1 MDSLEFD
8 LHSLILKDLA
18 VNISEADDPAV
29 IESGINLLGSR
40 VEVRTPQD
48 TIKESGETR
57 EQERVTL
64 AAFRV
69 QCHIAFGQLA
79 QNLPKDHLASAVP
92 VLLDI
97 LRDIPFI
104 DFDPSLNWT
113 DWALPDQLVYS
124 TVTALLR
131 LAEKDAQSK
140 ESIVLAIIKLAT
152 EIVSQMKIQPL
163 NIVVTQAYPALHGLY
178 RALVSTPFSW
188 TIADWLR
195 MTNVVSELLEEE
207 TVDRLNNLL
216 TDVAELNDPSSYL
229 PQTILN
235 RYISKDRP
243 LSGYFAVCCIME
255 IQWTVLAQTLITP
268 SNWSKND
275 TRSVQ
280 DEEEEEAAAANA
292 AWNALVSKR
301 VTAPEQYPT
310 DVLEGLK
317 QAVKRAM
324 DCFTDLLAQMSEL
337 EGEPPSETYAWET
350 MAECLKIA
358 SVCSVALQSMDSSL
372 YSRIKLLLSDG
383 SPVYDPFVQ
392 EAALEATIMLLRNF
406 KSIAPPMVNHL
417 RRFVATPLS
426 IFQFEFASD
435 HKIPPVLLATAKC
448 LALCIQLAPGDDLIM
463 STMYSLLNY
472 VAASSKSSEG
482 SKVLAN
488 SPYNDPAVNDM
499 VETGL
504 RSFTEEER
512 RLVAISTV
520 CVVSTLALEFKVEE
534 VTRLTI
540 SMLLQCLRTA
550 EVSVE
555 SAIAWNMVHLAL
567 VAPQS
572 SFVDIIRAFCSISR
586 AEEDRSLNK
595 MVLAAQTRLA
605 QSMKL
610 RAEFYDV
617 YLMEILSLFAD
628 KGISIQSTMSLD
640 DTKRESRAGMKS
652 EVSEKHQSRLNTLLE
667 ELCSLLLPLDAL
679 LSHEDFQPHL
689 QPSPTLI
696 SRFRNFWLL
705 CVLFGFTNREKR
717 PTCMTDWHA
726 QALMRIAEKTPPIV
740 QEDAH
745 DFITSELEY
754 NPVLRQDYLQEV
766 FHQHR
771 ATLTNYIP
779 IRHTE
784 IRYLVAAHVIFLLTF
799 HDLESIRGSRG
810 CPASVS
816 TYFSN
821 KDVNSRESLVV
832 CMDSVAEKVMRGTLN
847 ELSNQ
852 IVEHSLPK
860 SMSQE
865 LQKLLVSACHRIPK
879 VRDIAAKYLH
889 RLITSFPSL
898 MCDAPLVCAILE
910 VLTLLRRSC
919 EGEFTDEFNP
929 VHEFRS
935 VRSQL
940 SLELTGSYATRN
952 EILAQLHRN
961 AIQWLSLGINR
972 APVEVQAT
980 LQKYLA
986 HYETVLLPETVE
998 LGASLALQF
1007 ACRIPPTERHIAST
1021 SGTMLWSP
1029 DRAKVF
1035 SSQVSAKERF
1045 AGEASG
1051 MRLTNKE
1058 YEDLHLNAPDFTSPD
1073 RLRQLQAKLKRTAG
1087 EIRDKTSNL
1096 KMQDFK
1102 RLLFR
1107 AAAAL
1112 ISTKSMHYELLH
1124 ELVYL
1129 PFVAFSPS
1137 SIAVGIEAWTWL
1149 VGERPDMEIPLI
1161 TEIDA
1166 GWAETIKR
1174 GKGIFSASMNYK
1186 DPFVHPIEYTATDKS
1201 YIDLVTYTGQRLLSP
1216 HAQLLQML
1224 LSRFQSVRYQRSGL
1238 MLVIL
1243 RLIIRS
1249 THSHQAIS
1257 TSAMAR
1263 EGRFS
1268 LLIFGFEAL
1277 KSSKMD
1283 VSSEIQLRNG
1293 LYKMAFSW
1301 FAARPQ
1307 WTYGASRVQV
1317 DADIKL
1323 LNEFLEALQSDVV
1336 RGSTGVTSLDGD
1348 RTHASKGVEADY
1360 LDRLRNM
1367 NILLRLLVENE
1378 IYRLT
1383 VWGNPSNEPK
1393 RGTDYVNGIE
1403 RSMTDAMW
1411 TRIVQTA
1418 WDANPAVAVQMAER
1432 FKIVQ
1437 HQVQTIVRSHPEQVL
1452 HVPEALNFLLG
1463 HRLDPNVRRSLKF
1476 LHLWDPVPPV
1486 VAITYFSP
1494 AYGNDSIILQYAHRV
1509 LEQHPVELTFFFV
1522 PQIVQAL
1529 RNDALGYVERFIFET
1544 AKISQLFC
1552 HQIIWN
1558 MKANCYK
1565 DDAGELEDDM
1575 KPVLDRITDAIVQS
1589 LSGEARE
1596 FYDREFGFFNEVT
1609 SISGKLKPFIR
1620 RSKPEK
1626 KAKIDEEMA
1635 KIVVE
1640 VGVYLPSNPDGKVID
1655 IDKKSGRPLQ
1665 SHAKAPFMATFKVRK
1680 ERIEISTDP
1689 NAVVDT
1695 SAEGDAIR
1703 TEYDTWVQAIFKV
1716 GDDCRQDVLALQVIA
1731 MFKNSF
1737 IAVGLTLFL
1746 LPYRVIATGPGM
1758 GVIDVVPNSTSR
1770 DEMGRA
1776 KINDLL
1782 AFFVAKFGSEDTV
1795 AFQKARLNFI
1805 QSMAAYSGV
1814 KFEPNSFKLNREM
1827 VMVMGGRNSEGF
1839 ALFTRL
1845 TIKAFLAVRPH
1856 AEQIIDTIQ
1865 LMLGS
1870 GLPSFKGEPTIRR
1883 LRDRFALHLNER
1895 GAAEWMAAI
1904 VRNAYENMRSTLYDE
1919 FQRLQN
1925 AGTSVILTTAHH
1937 PDLRRGVAQV
1947 VLTLQAT
1954 NDALQQYPLERA
1966 SVDDA
1971 IMEVARVME

>member
-8 LHSLILKDLA
+8 LHRLILKDLA
-18 VNISEADDPAV
+18 VNISQADDAAV

-40 VEVRTPQD
+40 VELRAPQD
-48 TIKESGETR
+48 TTKESGDMK
-57 EQERVTL
+57 EQERVPL
-64 AAFRV
+64 AASRV
-69 QCHIAFGQLA
+69 QCHIAFGELA
-79 QNLPKDHLASAVP
+79 QNLPQDHLASAVP

-131 LAEKDAQSK
+131 LAEKDAESK
-140 ESIVLAIIKLAT
+140 GFIVTAIIKLAT
-152 EIVSQMKIQPL
+152 EVVSQMKTEPL
-163 NIVVTQAYPALHGLY
+163 NIVITQAYPALHGLY
-178 RALVSTPFSW
+178 RALISTPFSW
-188 TIADWLR
+188 TIADWLQ
-195 MTNVVSELLEEE
+195 MTGVVSGLLEEE

-216 TDVAELNDPSSYL
+216 TDIAELNDSSSHL
-229 PQTILN
+229 PQTVLN
-235 RYISKDRP
+235 RYISKERP
-243 LSGYFAVCCIME
+243 LSGYFAVCCVME
-255 IQWTVLAQTLITP
+255 IQWTVLAQTLIAP
-268 SNWSKND
+268 ASWSAND
-275 TRSVQ
+275 IRSVQ
-280 DEEEEEAAAANA
+280 SDEEEDAAAANG

-301 VTAPEQYPT
+301 VTMSEPYPT
-310 DVLEGLK
+310 VVLEGLK
-317 QAVKRAM
+317 QALDRAM
-324 DCFTDLLAQMSEL
+324 NCFTDLLVQMGEL
-337 EGEPPSETYAWET
+337 DGEPPSETYAWET

-372 YSRIKLLLSDG
+372 YSRLKLLLSDG

-392 EAALEATIMLLRNF
+392 EAALEATIMLLKNF
-406 KSIAPPMVNHL
+406 KSIAPAMVNHL
-417 RRFVATPLS
+417 RRFVASPLS

-435 HKIPPVLLATAKC
+435 HKIPLVLLATAKC

-472 VAASSKSSEG
+472 VAASSKGSEG

-504 RSFTEEER
+504 RSFTEEEK

-572 SFVDIIRAFCSISR
+572 SFVDIIRAFCSINR
-586 AEEDRSLNK
+586 VEEDRSLNK

-605 QSMKL
+605 QSMTL
-610 RAEFYDV
+610 RAAFYDV
-617 YLMEILSLFAD
+617 YLMEILSLFSD
-628 KGISIQSTMSLD
+628 KGIAIQTTMSLD
-640 DTKRESRAGMKS
+640 DTKREFRGNTKGKL
-652 EVSEKHQSRLNTLLE
+652 SEKYQSRLNALLE

-679 LSHEDFQPHL
+679 LSHNDFQPHL
-689 QPSPTLI
+689 QPPTSLI
-696 SRFRNFWLL
+696 ARFRNFWLL
-705 CVLFGFTNREKR
+705 CVLFGFTSRETR
-717 PTCMTDWHA
+717 PICMTDWHS

-740 QEDAH
+740 QEDTH
-745 DFITSELEY
+745 EFITSELEY

-771 ATLTNYIP
+771 ATLLNYIP
-779 IRHTE
+779 IKHGE
-784 IRYLVAAHVIFLLTF
+784 IRDLFPAHVVFLLTF
-799 HDLESIRGSRG
+799 HDLEAIRGSRG
-810 CPASVS
+810 CPASVP

-821 KDVNSRESLVV
+821 KDVNSSEKLVA
-832 CMDSVAEKVMRGTLN
+832 CMDAVAEKIMRNTLN
-847 ELSNQ
+847 ELNSR
-852 IVEHSLPK
+852 IVEHSLPD

-865 LQKLLVSACHRIPK
+865 LQKLLVAACHRIAK

-935 VRSQL
+935 PRSQL
-940 SLELTGSYATRN
+940 TLELTGSYATRN

-1007 ACRIPPTERHIAST
+1007 ACKIPPTERHIAST
-1021 SGTMLWSP
+1021 SAIMPWSP

-1035 SSQVSAKERF
+1035 ASQLSAKERF
-1045 AGEASG
+1045 AGEAGG
-1051 MRLTNKE
+1051 MRLTDREFEN
-1058 YEDLHLNAPDFTSPD
+1058 LHLNAPDFTTLE
-1073 RLRQLQAKLKRTAG
+1073 RLQQLQVKLKRTAA
-1087 EIRDKTSNL
+1087 EIRDKTSNM

-1112 ISTKSMHYELLH
+1112 ISTQSMHYELLH
-1124 ELVYL
+1124 ELVNL

-1149 VGERPDMEIPLI
+1149 IGERPDMEIPLM

-1174 GKGIFSASMNYK
+1174 GRGLFSTSTNYS
-1186 DPFVHPIEYTATDKS
+1186 DPFVHPIENTATDKS
-1201 YIDLVTYTGQRLLSP
+1201 LIDLATYSGQRLLSP

-1224 LSRFQSVRYQRSGL
+1224 LSRFQAVRYRRSGL

-1243 RLIIRS
+1243 RLIMRS
-1249 THSHQAIS
+1249 TRSHQSIS

-1277 KSSKMD
+1277 KGSKMD
-1283 VSSEIQLRNG
+1283 VYSEIQFRDG
-1293 LYKMAFSW
+1293 LYKTAFSW
-1301 FAARPQ
+1301 FAARAQ

-1348 RTHASKGVEADY
+1348 RTQASKGVGADY
-1360 LDRLRNM
+1360 LNRLRNM
-1367 NILLRLLVENE
+1367 NVLLRLLVENE

-1383 VWGNPSNEPK
+1383 VWANPSNELK

-1403 RSMTDAMW
+1403 RGMTEAMW
-1411 TRIVQTA
+1411 SRAVQTA
-1418 WDANPAVAVQMAER
+1418 WDVNPAVAVQMVER
-1432 FKIVQ
+1432 FKNVQ
-1437 HQVQTIVRSHPEQVL
+1437 QHVQNVIRSHPEQVL
-1452 HVPEALNFLLG
+1452 HVPEALHFLLG
-1463 HRLDPNVRRSLKF
+1463 HRLDPNIRRSLKF

-1486 VAITYFSP
+1486 MAITYFSP
-1494 AYGNDSIILQYAHRV
+1494 AYGNDSIVLQYAHRV
-1509 LEQHPVELTFFFV
+1509 LEQHPVNLTFFFV
-1522 PQIVQAL
+1522 PQVVQAL
-1529 RNDALGYVERFIFET
+1529 RDDALGYVERFIFET

-1565 DDAGELEDDM
+1565 DDVGEIEDDM
-1575 KPVLDRITDAIVQS
+1575 KPTLDRITDAIVQS

-1609 SISGKLKPFIR
+1609 SISGKLKPFIT

-1680 ERIEISTDP
+1680 ERIEICTDP
-1689 NAVVDT
+1689 NAVVDP
-1695 SAEGDAIR
+1695 SAEGNALR

-1737 IAVGLTLFL
+1737 TAVGLTLFL

-1805 QSMAAYSGV
+1805 QSMAAYSVACYILQIKDRHNGNIMIDGHGHIV
-1814 KFEPNSFKLNREM
+1814 HIDFGFLFDIDKFP
-1827 VMVMGGRNSEGF
+1827 
-1839 ALFTRL
+1839 
-1845 TIKAFLAVRPH
+1845 
-1856 AEQIIDTIQ
+1856 
-1865 LMLGS
+1865 
-1870 GLPSFKGEPTIRR
+1870 
-1883 LRDRFALHLNER
+1883 
-1895 GAAEWMAAI
+1895 
-1904 VRNAYENMRSTLYDE
+1904 
-1919 FQRLQN
+1919 
-1925 AGTSVILTTAHH
+1925 ILS
-1937 PDLRRGVAQV
+1937 LSKN
-1947 VLTLQAT
+1947 L
-1954 NDALQQYPLERA
+1954 
-1966 SVDDA
+1966 
-1971 IMEVARVME
+1971 